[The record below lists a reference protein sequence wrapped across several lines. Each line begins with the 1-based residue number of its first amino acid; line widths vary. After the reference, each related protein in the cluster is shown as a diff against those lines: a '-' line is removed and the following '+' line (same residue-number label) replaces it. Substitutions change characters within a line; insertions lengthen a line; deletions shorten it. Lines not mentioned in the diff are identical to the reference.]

1 MAVGTVGLLAVNR
14 ELRGTVRNR
23 ALWRLGPYMRPY
35 LKLIVFVVAS
45 AIVSISA
52 SLMIPLIAKTMIDGP
67 IADGNRGPLFWWFL
81 LATGLAIFEAS
92 LTFIRRIALARISTA
107 VEADIRGDLYAH
119 LQRLDVGFHDRWES
133 GQLLSRATTDLSI
146 LRRFAGFGAIFL
158 VILTA
163 EVLLIFGLLLSLHLW
178 LGLMVVSISIP
189 ILLLTRKFMREYFTY
204 VRRIQDL
211 QGDLT
216 TTIEEGAKGIRVL
229 KAFGRGR
236 HAYDRFNEQSTELYD
251 THIARIKLHT
261 RFVWL
266 LSAIPDFALAAIL
279 LAGAIAVGGGSLTIG
294 GLVAFVTY
302 VLILVWPI
310 EALAWILALG
320 EEAETA
326 AGRVWEVFDTE
337 STIDDRHGAL
347 AVDVATGSVRFDAVG
362 FVYPYGER
370 RVLDEVNLSIEPGE
384 TVALVGATGSGK
396 TTIATLLARLY
407 DPTEGA
413 ITLDGVDIR
422 DLTVESLRR
431 QIGFAFEEAT
441 LFSASVREN
450 LLMGAPGA
458 TEADVEWALEAA
470 QAGFAA
476 TLPWGLD
483 TRIGEQG
490 LTLSGGQRQRLALAR
505 AIISKPRLLILD
517 DPLSALDVRTE
528 ARVEEALRPV
538 MDQCTSLIVVH
549 RPSSIAVADRV
560 AFLHEGR
567 IVDTGT
573 HAELLA
579 RDSRYRSI
587 LSQEATVVDDDRA
600 DSVSTRGQT

>member
-1 MAVGTVGLLAVNR
+1 M
-14 ELRGTVRNR
+14 RNR

-67 IADGNRGPLFWWFL
+67 IADGDRGPLFWWFL
-81 LATGLAIFEAS
+81 LAVGLAIFEAS

-107 VEADIRGDLYAH
+107 IEADIRGDLYAH
-119 LQRLDVGFHDRWES
+119 LQRLDVGFHDRWDS

-158 VILTA
+158 MILTA
-163 EVLLIFGLLLSLHLW
+163 EVLLIFGLLLSLHFW

-236 HAYDRFNEQSTELYD
+236 HAFDRFNEQSTELYD

-279 LAGAIAVGGGSLTIG
+279 LAGAIAVGGGSLSVG

-310 EALAWILALG
+310 EALAWILALS

-337 STIDDRHGAL
+337 STIEDRHGAL
-347 AVDVATGSVRFDAVG
+347 SVDVATGSVRFDAVG
-362 FVYPYGER
+362 FVYPSGQR
-370 RVLDEVNLSIEPGE
+370 RVLEEVNLSIEPGE

-407 DPTEGA
+407 DPTEGL

-422 DLTVESLRR
+422 ELTVESLRR

-600 DSVSTRGQT
+600 GSVPTRGQT

>member
-1 MAVGTVGLLAVNR
+1 
-14 ELRGTVRNR
+14 VRNR

-67 IADGNRGPLFWWFL
+67 IADGDRGPLFWWFL
-81 LATGLAIFEAS
+81 LAVGLAIFEAS

-107 VEADIRGDLYAH
+107 IEADIRGDLYAH
-119 LQRLDVGFHDRWES
+119 LQRLDVGFHDRWDS

-158 VILTA
+158 MILTA
-163 EVLLIFGLLLSLHLW
+163 EVLLIFGLLLSLHFW

-236 HAYDRFNEQSTELYD
+236 HAFDRFNEQSTELYD

-279 LAGAIAVGGGSLTIG
+279 LAGAIAVGGGSLSVG

-310 EALAWILALG
+310 EALAWILALS

-337 STIDDRHGAL
+337 STIEDRHGAL
-347 AVDVATGSVRFDAVG
+347 SVDVATGSVRFDAVG
-362 FVYPYGER
+362 FVYPSGQR
-370 RVLDEVNLSIEPGE
+370 RVLEEVNLSIEPGE

-407 DPTEGA
+407 DPTEGL

-422 DLTVESLRR
+422 ELTVESLRR

-600 DSVSTRGQT
+600 GSVPTRGQT

>member
-1 MAVGTVGLLAVNR
+1 
-14 ELRGTVRNR
+14 VRNR

-370 RVLDEVNLSIEPGE
+370 RVLEEVNLSIEPGE

-407 DPTEGA
+407 DPTEGS

-538 MDQCTSLIVVH
+538 MNQCTSLIVVH